1 MAFRAWIFVTFSC
14 PYASERGM
22 YLTWLELIDFRAYGT
37 LRFEPEPGMNVLVG
51 ENAAGKTSV
60 LEAIGYLGM
69 MKSFRSVPDAAL
81 VRDGADAAVIRG
93 GVAGG
98 ATELTVEVELPAG
111 GRRTVLA
118 NGKRPK
124 RLRDMLLSVPLVAFV
139 PDDLDVIKRSPARRR
154 EYLDDLAARLW
165 PQAGADLSDYERTLR
180 QRNALLKY
188 SGRSADE
195 YTLDAL
201 DLRIAQAGARV
212 LNHRRTVATELQDPL
227 MHAYKVVG
235 GSGVLRWSYRSTW
248 GSESASGVE
257 DLALAL
263 RNTLFD
269 KRGKDLEVRTTTVGP
284 HRDEP
289 ELLLDGR
296 STRLR
301 ASQGEQRTVA
311 LALRVGAYRLIEEIR
326 NQTPILLL
334 DDVFSE
340 LDATRADRVLSLMPA
355 GQVFVTTAREDEVPA
370 AGRRWSVRDGKVA

>member
-1 MAFRAWIFVTFSC
+1 
-14 PYASERGM
+14 
-22 YLTWLELIDFRAYGT
+22 
-37 LRFEPEPGMNVLVG
+37 MNVLVG

-60 LEAIGYLGM
+60 LEAVGYLGM

-81 VRDGADAAVIRG
+81 VRVGADAAVIRG

-98 ATELTVEVELPAG
+98 ATELTVEVELPHS

-118 NGKRPK
+118 NAKRPK
-124 RLRDMLLSVPLVAFV
+124 RLRDMLLAVPVVAFL

-154 EYLDDLAARLW
+154 DYLDDLASRLW
-165 PQAGADLSDYERTLR
+165 PQAVADLSDYDKALR
-180 QRNALLKY
+180 QRNALLKHG
-188 SGRSADE
+188 GRSTDV

-201 DLRIAQAGARV
+201 DLRLSDAGARV
-212 LNHRRTVATELQDPL
+212 LNHRRSVATELQDPL
-227 MHAYKVVG
+227 MHAYQVVG
-235 GSGVLRWSYRSTW
+235 GSGVLRWAYRSSW
-248 GSESASGVE
+248 GSEGASGIE
-257 DLALAL
+257 ALALAL
-263 RNTLFD
+263 RTALSE
-269 KRGKDLEVRTTTVGP
+269 KRSKDLEIRTTTVGP

-296 STRLR
+296 STRIR

-326 NQTPILLL
+326 DQTPILLL

-340 LDATRADRVLSLMPA
+340 LDAKRAARVLSLMPD

-370 AGRRWSVRDGKVA
+370 AGRRWSVRNGEIV